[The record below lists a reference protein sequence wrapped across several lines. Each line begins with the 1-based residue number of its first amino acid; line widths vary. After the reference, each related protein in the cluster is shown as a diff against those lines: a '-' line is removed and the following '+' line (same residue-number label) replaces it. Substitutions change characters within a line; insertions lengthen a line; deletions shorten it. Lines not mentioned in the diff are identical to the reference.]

1 MLKYPSVRHWLFA
14 SSDGADSLQSYNLVL
29 ISYLYVDGM
38 YMAKAQHL
46 SMGNYAN
53 HVQLNENIPL
63 MEALA
68 GNRCA
73 TLLVAP
79 ST

>member
-1 MLKYPSVRHWLFA
+1 MQI
-14 SSDGADSLQSYNLVL
+14 QSYNLVL

-38 YMAKAQHL
+38 YLAKAKHL
-46 SMGNYAN
+46 SMGKYTN

-68 GNRCA
+68 GNKCD